1 MRPYPTLG
9 VRVVEAEVA
18 GSNQAVCLGVVE
30 VEREAVEASP
40 ATKGVG
46 VVAEAS
52 PSHASSSKT
61 TLSRL
66 AAPVGYGQA
75 PVNSGH
81 TR

>member
-18 GSNQAVCLGVVE
+18 GSSQAVGLVVAE
-30 VEREAVEASP
+30 VEREAVEASQ

-52 PSHASSSKT
+52 PSQASSSKT

-66 AAPVGYGQA
+66 AA
-75 PVNSGH
+75 
-81 TR
+81 